1 MAYKALLRTYEIEAH
16 PLLFACSLHSS
27 HSGLVDVGNMPSVL
41 PHSALHSFLLY
52 DHTSP
57 AQWSPLWLL
66 IKIVYWLNMSSLQRL
81 LYVFPY
87 IYYLQTWQIILLYIW
102 YHINLPTSTL
112 GRIKASSGQNF
123 VFFFFFFQWCNPHYL
138 YNDEQLVIAH

>member
-16 PLLFACSLHSS
+16 PLLFCLYHSS
-27 HSGLVDVGNMPSVL
+27 HSGLTVVENIPSVL
-41 PHSALHSFLLY
+41 HIQPFLVFFSMI
-52 DHTSP
+52 TSP

-112 GRIKASSGQNF
+112 GRIKTHQGRTLF
-123 VFFFFFFQWCNPHYL
+123 LFLLFQWCNPHYL